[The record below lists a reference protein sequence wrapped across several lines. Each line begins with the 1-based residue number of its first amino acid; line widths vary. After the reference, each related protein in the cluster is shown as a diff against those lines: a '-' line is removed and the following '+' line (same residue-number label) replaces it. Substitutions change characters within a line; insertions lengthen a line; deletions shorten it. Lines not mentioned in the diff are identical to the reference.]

1 MNMVTNITIF
11 FGNEKKMIN
20 IFCYLSANYLAFFI
34 FLVRNYGNYGCI
46 VHIFCASYI
55 RTKYTPN

>member
-34 FLVRNYGNYGCI
+34 FLVRNYGNYGL
-46 VHIFCASYI
+46 YTKGNI
-55 RTKYTPN
+55 RKNNDFS

>member
-34 FLVRNYGNYGCI
+34 FLVRNYGNYGREETEQI
-46 VHIFCASYI
+46 G
-55 RTKYTPN
+55 